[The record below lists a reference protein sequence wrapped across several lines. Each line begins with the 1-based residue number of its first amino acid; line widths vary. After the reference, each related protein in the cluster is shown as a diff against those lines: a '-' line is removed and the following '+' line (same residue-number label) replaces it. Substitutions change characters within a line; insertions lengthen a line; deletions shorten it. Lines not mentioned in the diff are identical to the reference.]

1 MIHLSEQQRQASVHC
16 KSDPLLLALKCSCHF
31 LYTAISFLDE
41 KDHPPAHS
49 GNVGRIPSLV
59 VQPKQALSHFLSGI
73 AICILQE
80 GIPLAAEVAEQGGC
94 E

>member
-1 MIHLSEQQRQASVHC
+1 MIHLSEQQRQVSVHC
-16 KSDPLLLALKCSCHF
+16 KSDPLLLALKYSCHF

-49 GNVGRIPSLV
+49 GNVGRIPSLA

-73 AICILQE
+73 AVCALQE
-80 GIPLAAEVAEQGGC
+80 GIPLAAEVAKQGGC